1 MHSANIM
8 HKCVSALALCFVA
21 ACTLPTRQPP
31 PELVDARTAYTR
43 AEFGPAM
50 QANASGL
57 ADAREALRMAEREE
71 ERDPGSAKARDLAYI
86 ASRKIQLAEA
96 SARVSILQ
104 AQEQGT
110 TRVIGDLEKRN
121 DAYAELE
128 QDRARAK
135 REKTAKAA
143 FSDLSAFADVSEQN
157 PRGTSIALSTD
168 DMFAIGRTEILVG
181 AFEKMNRI
189 VTLIERL
196 GDGKIVVVGH
206 ASEKSATLQGQ
217 ALAER
222 RAESVK
228 NYLVGRGIAPERI
241 TSEKETLKAK
251 DARGRSNRVEI
262 ILERPTT
269 SPAPAP

>member
-8 HKCVSALALCFVA
+8 RKSASALALCFVA
-21 ACTLPTRQPP
+21 ACTLSTRQPP
-31 PELVDARTAYTR
+31 PELVDARTAYAR

-57 ADAREALRMAEREE
+57 ADAREALRVAEREE

-104 AQEQGT
+104 AQEEGT
-110 TRVIGDLEKRN
+110 TRTIGDLEKRSE
-121 DAYAELE
+121 AYAELE
-128 QDRARAK
+128 QDRAR
-135 REKTAKAA
+135 EKTAKAA
-143 FSDLSAFADVSEQN
+143 SSDLSAFADVSEQD
-157 PRGTSIALSTD
+157 PRGTSIGLSTD

-189 VTLIERL
+189 VTLMERL

-206 ASEKSATLQGQ
+206 VAEKNATPQGR

-222 RAESVK
+222 RAESVR